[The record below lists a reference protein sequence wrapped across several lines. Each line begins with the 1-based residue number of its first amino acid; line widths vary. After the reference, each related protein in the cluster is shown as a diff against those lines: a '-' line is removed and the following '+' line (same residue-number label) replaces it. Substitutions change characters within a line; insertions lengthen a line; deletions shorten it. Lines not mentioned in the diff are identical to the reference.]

1 MKEIHGHEQTIKQ
14 LIGKKY
20 AVDSYQREYKWES
33 TQLNDLI
40 NDLSVSFN
48 DDYSEKHEPSDVARY
63 GQYFLGPIIVSIDDQ
78 QQRNIVDG
86 QQRLTTLTLMLIC
99 LSHMLDDNKQREAL
113 RSLIYSDDFG
123 AQSFNLDVPER
134 AECLQALF
142 NNGEF
147 DADGQPDS
155 VRNMVARYKQ
165 LQENLSESASPK
177 WASLFAYWLIGKVY
191 LVEITTGTTSDAYQ
205 IFETMN
211 DRGLRLTPAEMLKGF
226 LLMEIRDGV
235 ARKRAN
241 AKWKKQIDSLSGLKN
256 GDVDLIKSWLRGRHA
271 ETMSDFERIGSQFHR
286 WVRDNSAKMELKAP
300 ADFERFIGRDFIFYA
315 KQFLKLRQAA
325 DLHDMQSGL
334 ECVHYLAQH
343 SFTLQYPLLL
353 SVLVPELPD
362 KEIRR
367 RLRVVAAYLD
377 ILVHRHIGHW
387 TSVAERSMRNSVFDL
402 IPELRAKNADEIA
415 DFLAKKLEHE
425 KSDTFAPDFALH
437 GNNRPRIH
445 RILARI
451 TDYLETESHM
461 PSRYADYFASG
472 KKAFQIEHVWHDN
485 YAEVCAEESISA
497 EDVGEQEFDTMRNYI
512 GGLIL
517 LPSKDNASYGAL
529 PYGATKRDYYQ
540 TQNALAA
547 SLHDNFGKSKAGF
560 RQFVE
565 QSGLPFHSPTKF
577 QKADIEKRQTLY
589 RQLADRIWSPD
600 RLHEAAKS

>member
-20 AVDSYQREYKWES
+20 VVDSYQREYKWES

-48 DDYSEKHEPSDVARY
+48 EYYKEEHEPGDVARY
-63 GQYFLGPIIVSIDDQ
+63 GQYFLGPIIVSIDDA

-99 LSHMLDDNKQREAL
+99 LSHMLDDNTQRESL
-113 RSLIYSDDFG
+113 RSLIYSDEFG

-142 NNGEF
+142 DNGDF
-147 DADGQPDS
+147 DADGQPES
-155 VRNMVARYKQ
+155 VRNMVARYNQ
-165 LQENLSESASPK
+165 LQESLLENASPK

-226 LLMEIRDGV
+226 LLMEIRDGK
-235 ARKRAN
+235 ARENAN
-241 AKWKKQIDSLSGLKN
+241 AKWKKQIDSLSGLNN

-271 ETMSDFERIGSQFHR
+271 ATMTDFERIGSQFHR
-286 WVRDNSAKMELKAP
+286 WVRDNSAKIGLGGP
-300 ADFERFIGRDFIFYA
+300 ANFEQFIDRDFVFYA

-325 DLHDMQSGL
+325 DSHDTQSGL

-353 SVLVPELPD
+353 SALVPGLSE

-377 ILVHRHIGHW
+377 ILVHRRIGHW
-387 TSVAERSMRNSVFDL
+387 VSVAERSMRYSIFEL
-402 IPELRAKNADEIA
+402 IPELRSKDADEIA
-415 DFLAKKLEHE
+415 DFLATKLEQE
-425 KSDTFAPDFALH
+425 KSATFAPDFALH

-451 TDYLETESHM
+451 TDYLEAESHAS
-461 PSRYADYFASG
+461 SRYADYFASG
-472 KKAFQIEHVWHDN
+472 KKAFQIEHIWHDN
-485 YAEVCAEESISA
+485 YAEVCAEEDIRA
-497 EDVGEQEFDTMRNYI
+497 EDIGEQEFDTMRNYI

-529 PYGATKRDYYQ
+529 PYEAKKRDYYL

-547 SLHDNFGKSKAGF
+547 SLHENFGKSKAGF

-565 QSGLPFHSPTKF
+565 QSGLPFDSPLKF
-577 QKADIEKRQTLY
+577 QKADIEKRQALY
-589 RQLADRIWSPD
+589 RQLADRIWNPV